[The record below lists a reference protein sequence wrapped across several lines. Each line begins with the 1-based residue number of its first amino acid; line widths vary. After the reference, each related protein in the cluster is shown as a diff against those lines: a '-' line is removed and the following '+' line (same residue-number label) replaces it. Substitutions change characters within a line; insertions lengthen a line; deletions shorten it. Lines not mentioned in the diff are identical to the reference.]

1 MMYLLRAFSLP
12 KWSLNLDKTL
22 NNFETDPI
30 TVCTRTKDNELSVW
44 LTDSTSW
51 TSELTKK
58 IITAFAVNKDAPAT
72 TDFIFLDGEFLRGKG
87 VKISEKEAETPY
99 TSMNSYHRDLS
110 DLTYEKIGIVCEHLV
125 EQLKV
130 DTNIFRLEKA
140 DMVKWVVDVYSAE
153 EGLFDLDDLSDKWQK
168 AINRELDARK
178 VIV

>member
-1 MMYLLRAFSLP
+1 MNSVLLAYVLLGFSIVSEVIGSSFLV
-12 KWSLNLDKTL
+12 KSEG
-22 NNFETDPI
+22 F
-30 TVCTRTKDNELSVW
+30 TKLFPSVM
-44 LTDSTSW
+44 
-51 TSELTKK
+51 
-58 IITAFAVNKDAPAT
+58 V
-72 TDFIFLDGEFLRGKG
+72 FIFLDGEFLRGKG

-110 DLTYEKIGIVCEHLV
+110 DLTYEKLGIVCEHLV

-153 EGLFDLDDLSDKWQK
+153 DGAFDLDDLSDKWQK
-168 AINRELDARK
+168 AINRELDSRK

>member
-72 TDFIFLDGEFLRGKG
+72 TDFIF
-87 VKISEKEAETPY
+87 
-99 TSMNSYHRDLS
+99 
-110 DLTYEKIGIVCEHLV
+110 
-125 EQLKV
+125 
-130 DTNIFRLEKA
+130 
-140 DMVKWVVDVYSAE
+140 
-153 EGLFDLDDLSDKWQK
+153 
-168 AINRELDARK
+168 
-178 VIV
+178 